1 MTADA
6 VDRIVEQWAHE
17 RPELDTTA
25 MEVFG
30 RVIRLARL
38 AGDEVGRVYDRH
50 GIGRPEFDVLAT
62 LRRSGPPYQLSPGS
76 LAAAMMMSSG
86 GTTARLDRL
95 EQRGLIRRSAD
106 PDDRRGVLVALT
118 EPGRELVDAALTAGL
133 GRQQELLAHVP
144 ARPPADPRG
153 SALIGLRAADRDAGT
168 SLLVD
173 AFTRESATCP
183 CARPSLV
190 RVRQLRDELR
200 AELAQYGGRR
210 VVTRRGCARGVGSL
224 PSPQQMLRG
233 RWAARLAYAPWWSG
247 AMR

>member
-6 VDRIVEQWAHE
+6 VDRIVEQWASE
-17 RPELDTTA
+17 RAELDTTA

-38 AGDEVGRVYDRH
+38 AGDEVARVYAEH

-95 EQRGLIRRSAD
+95 EERGLIRRSAD
-106 PDDRRGVLVALT
+106 PGDRRGVLVALT

-133 GRQQELLAHVP
+133 ARQQELLAHVP
-144 ARPPADPRG
+144 PR
-153 SALIGLRAADRDAGT
+153 
-168 SLLVD
+168 
-173 AFTRESATCP
+173 EQ
-183 CARPSLV
+183 
-190 RVRQLRDELR
+190 RQLAGLLR
-200 AELAQYGGRR
+200 QVLGPLE
-210 VVTRRGCARGVGSL
+210 S
-224 PSPQQMLRG
+224 
-233 RWAARLAYAPWWSG
+233 
-247 AMR
+247 

>member
-6 VDRIVEQWAHE
+6 VDRIVEQWARE
-17 RPELDTTA
+17 RAELDTTA

-38 AGDEVGRVYDRH
+38 AGDEVGRVYDQH

-62 LRRSGPPYQLSPGS
+62 LRRSGPPYRLSAGS

-95 EQRGLIRRSAD
+95 EQRGLVHRSAD

-133 GRQQELLAHVP
+133 ARQQELLGPRAGAP
-144 ARPPADPRG
+144 AEAARRAAPSGARALGGLTPGKQQPGQPGRQPPVPPAEQGYPCCQNW
-153 SALIGLRAADRDAGT
+153 SA
-168 SLLVD
+168 
-173 AFTRESATCP
+173 
-183 CARPSLV
+183 
-190 RVRQLRDELR
+190 
-200 AELAQYGGRR
+200 
-210 VVTRRGCARGVGSL
+210 
-224 PSPQQMLRG
+224 
-233 RWAARLAYAPWWSG
+233 
-247 AMR
+247 